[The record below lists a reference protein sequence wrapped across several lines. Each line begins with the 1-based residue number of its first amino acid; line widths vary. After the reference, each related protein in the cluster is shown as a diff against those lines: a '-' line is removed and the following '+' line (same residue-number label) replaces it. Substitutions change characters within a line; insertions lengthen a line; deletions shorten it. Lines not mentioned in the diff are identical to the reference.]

1 MTPAQ
6 ATRLLARC
14 RETSRLTVLV
24 HRLHDPVDARITAN
38 GLVLR
43 VDKDDL
49 EVFVGRV
56 LIDPVG
62 VQNPQIGAAASHTF
76 FGGGLE

>member
-1 MTPAQ
+1 M
-6 ATRLLARC
+6 
-14 RETSRLTVLV
+14 
-24 HRLHDPVDARITAN
+24 HGLHDPIDARIATN

-49 EVFVGRV
+49 EIFVGRV

-62 VQNPQIGAAASHTF
+62 IQNHQIGAAASHTF
-76 FGGGLE
+76 FGGRLK